1 MTRVMRYGSNCSKST
16 DHKGGNKLKREG
28 LIKIAE
34 GKSKYGNIFIYVRE
48 KIYALYIFV
57 FHPETE
63 EPLYY
68 NNDFADDVIRVF
80 IEKGK

>member
-1 MTRVMRYGSNCSKST
+1 
-16 DHKGGNKLKREG
+16 LKREG